1 MCFQDLSFD
10 IRLPIDVLFTT
21 YLKII
26 NFKDICPCLSKF
38 YLEKQSYIKLIKYIE
53 KLSFNAS
60 SQLIKISTH
69 HENA

>member
-26 NFKDICPCLSKF
+26 NFKDILSLLVKI
-38 YLEKQSYIKLIKYIE
+38 LSRKTKLYKVNKVYREIE
-53 KLSFNAS
+53 L
-60 SQLIKISTH
+60 
-69 HENA
+69 